1 MERTIFNEAQ
11 LQMLNMMSRIKT
23 DEELNELRNVISYY
37 YAQKAQKEI
46 DSLWDVG
53 ILNQEK
59 LDEIRKEHLRTP
71 YKE

>member
-23 DEELNELRNVISYY
+23 DEELNELRNVISDY

-46 DSLWDVG
+46 DSLWDAG

-59 LDEIRKEHLRTP
+59 LDEIRKEQLRTP

>member
-23 DEELNELRNVISYY
+23 DEELNELRNVISDY

-46 DSLWDVG
+46 DSLWDAG
-53 ILNQEK
+53 ILSQEK
-59 LDEIRKEHLRTP
+59 LDEICKEHLRTP